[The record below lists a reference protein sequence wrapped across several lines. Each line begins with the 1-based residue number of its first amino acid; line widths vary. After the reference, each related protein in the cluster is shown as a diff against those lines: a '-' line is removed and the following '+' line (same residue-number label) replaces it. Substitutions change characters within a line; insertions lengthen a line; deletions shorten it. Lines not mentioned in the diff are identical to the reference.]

1 MTERTPKKFV
11 GLHSHSCLSIGDAI
25 GLPQDHIDFAIENGA
40 DALALTDHG
49 NMNGFSHQYLHAKK
63 LKEKGVNFKAI
74 PGCLL
79 KGQPIITNKGIKPV
93 EEIEV
98 GDLVLT
104 HKGRFRP
111 VVSTMKRQYEGK
123 LYSVFLSQTKTPLKL
138 TEEHPILVRQRT
150 GQKVWQTPNEILF
163 GRPNKTVGVNAWNSW
178 VCFPK
183 TEETSTFIDVQFHLK
198 DFLSWED
205 DYTCHRLLK
214 PNRYYK
220 SSMKW
225 NIPQRWQFDETF
237 ARLLGFYVAEGWAN
251 EGGSFGFTFNINENE
266 YIDFVVNELNRFNI
280 STNVRQR
287 TDKGSTD
294 IEACNKPFANLLI
307 RLFGKGAKN
316 KFIPQEILTAPIQI
330 KKAFIGG
337 LVDGDGKAISNIN
350 SRRDLKVSSPHLA
363 WTFKVLLSSIGYWA
377 KVGNGIET
385 RNQKEYS
392 FWTVS
397 YSPKRSWKKT
407 LDDCEGT
414 YKPIKK
420 IECEHIK
427 DVFVYN
433 FEVEEDNSYCSDF
446 VLHNCEAYFIPS
458 LVDWHKMYQ
467 ERKVEKE
474 EARKAAEEEQDD
486 LETSEEKNEEE
497 EGGTVVENEEETKE
511 RKVKD
516 PLKKRSHLVL
526 LAKNQAGLKSLFRLV
541 SNSYIDGFYLYPR
554 MDFDGLKEHAKGN
567 IIASSACV
575 SGNAIL
581 ETNVGLLSLKEV
593 VERVKSGEE
602 ILTLSYDE
610 DRNKVVF
617 AKVLWGDCTR
627 RNAKLLQIKLED
639 GTSVKVTA
647 DHKVFTNK
655 GWLRAD
661 QLKENMPLR
670 ILTSNT

>member
-74 PGCLL
+74 PG
-79 KGQPIITNKGIKPV
+79 V
-93 EEIEV
+93 
-98 GDLVLT
+98 
-104 HKGRFRP
+104 
-111 VVSTMKRQYEGK
+111 
-123 LYSVFLSQTKTPLKL
+123 
-138 TEEHPILVRQRT
+138 
-150 GQKVWQTPNEILF
+150 
-163 GRPNKTVGVNAWNSW
+163 
-178 VCFPK
+178 
-183 TEETSTFIDVQFHLK
+183 
-198 DFLSWED
+198 
-205 DYTCHRLLK
+205 
-214 PNRYYK
+214 
-220 SSMKW
+220 
-225 NIPQRWQFDETF
+225 
-237 ARLLGFYVAEGWAN
+237 
-251 EGGSFGFTFNINENE
+251 
-266 YIDFVVNELNRFNI
+266 
-280 STNVRQR
+280 
-287 TDKGSTD
+287 
-294 IEACNKPFANLLI
+294 
-307 RLFGKGAKN
+307 
-316 KFIPQEILTAPIQI
+316 
-330 KKAFIGG
+330 
-337 LVDGDGKAISNIN
+337 
-350 SRRDLKVSSPHLA
+350 
-363 WTFKVLLSSIGYWA
+363 
-377 KVGNGIET
+377 
-385 RNQKEYS
+385 
-392 FWTVS
+392 
-397 YSPKRSWKKT
+397 
-407 LDDCEGT
+407 
-414 YKPIKK
+414 
-420 IECEHIK
+420 
-427 DVFVYN
+427 
-433 FEVEEDNSYCSDF
+433 
-446 VLHNCEAYFIPS
+446 EAYFIPS

-467 ERKVEKE
+467 ERKIEKE

-593 VERVKSGEE
+593 VERVKNGEE

-610 DRNKVVF
+610 GKDKVVF
-617 AKVLWGDCTR
+617 AKVSWGDCTQK
-627 RNAKLLQIKLED
+627 NAKLLQIKLED
-639 GTSVKVTA
+639 GTSIKVTG